1 MAIFNSH
8 VCFPEGKIIE
18 TLPKWKIDSPFY
30 FSLHT
35 TPPTRKKKKQLTKTF
50 DSLIPPMII
59 MILAAST
66 GEDQAIA
73 VNVYVQGTAG
83 PAVLQTNQG
92 LSHTVGLV
100 A

>member
-1 MAIFNSH
+1 MKDRLPFLLFFTYH
-8 VCFPEGKIIE
+8 PTHPE
-18 TLPKWKIDSPFY
+18 
-30 FSLHT
+30 
-35 TPPTRKKKKQLTKTF
+35 KKKQLTKTF

>member
-1 MAIFNSH
+1 MKDRLPFLLFFTYH
-8 VCFPEGKIIE
+8 PE
-18 TLPKWKIDSPFY
+18 
-30 FSLHT
+30 
-35 TPPTRKKKKQLTKTF
+35 KKKQFTKTF

-59 MILAAST
+59 IIDSCCINW
-66 GEDQAIA
+66 GRSGHA